1 MTPRSFEEPATAGSL
16 GQFNEG
22 LGPHHLVGE
31 CLKKTDHRY
40 GAIAVRQRD
49 LASGETMGKRVRGI
63 VGVIVIVGVMMIV
76 IVMMI
81 TRVRDQLT
89 RGRRRGLTTP
99 LSHDHEIRRE
109 QSGIHP
115 HRMRI
120 DRRDLLR
127 DGPNL
132 PPREPLHVREN
143 PVRRGLKLADFER
156 AVLTALP
163 PVTRVDDP
171 DLPTGK
177 KGHLR
182 FEQGESLEQRQ
193 WIGGAVQL
201 DEKGVASALLSG
213 EAEFDQPFETV
224 TTGTARRDRS
234 NRGSA
239 RRQGRRV
246 ELGVFEIVENDIR
259 RPTTLPI
266 LVEERSQKRRFS
278 GTEESGDKEKRF
290 GHGAGGGQWAESK
303 DKHYRNICAI
313 TG

>member
-239 RRQGRRV
+239 RRQGRRSSSAFSKSLRMTSADRPPFRSSSRSARKSV
-246 ELGVFEIVENDIR
+246 VFPAPRNPVI
-259 RPTTLPI
+259 
-266 LVEERSQKRRFS
+266 KRR
-278 GTEESGDKEKRF
+278 GLDM
-290 GHGAGGGQWAESK
+290 GQVEDNGRSLK
-303 DKHYRNICAI
+303 TSTIAI
-313 TG
+313 FVQ